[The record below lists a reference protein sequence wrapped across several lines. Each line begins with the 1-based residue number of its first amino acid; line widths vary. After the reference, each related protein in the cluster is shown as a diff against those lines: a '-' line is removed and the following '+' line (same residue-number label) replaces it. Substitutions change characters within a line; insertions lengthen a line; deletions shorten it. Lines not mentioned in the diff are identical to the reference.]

1 VGFFNLTFVVCD
13 IKFFE
18 METVITKRKK
28 NRSDHIHSKVKNV
41 YKVIIVEHEGEM
53 WEVEECHKLKT
64 NLEDFKISRQ
74 GKWRK
79 VDKRKFTANTINDI
93 DCYRTR

>member
-1 VGFFNLTFVVCD
+1 
-13 IKFFE
+13 
-18 METVITKRKK
+18 METIITKRKK

-64 NLEDFKISRQ
+64 NLEDFKISP
-74 GKWRK
+74 K
-79 VDKRKFTANTINDI
+79 VEKSGKRKFTANTINDI

>member
-1 VGFFNLTFVVCD
+1 MTFAVRG
-13 IKFFE
+13 IKFLE
-18 METVITKRKK
+18 METIITKRKK

-79 VDKRKFTANTINDI
+79 VDKRNFTANTINDI
-93 DCYRTR
+93 DSYRTR